1 MGHNFRVQGRPD
13 LALAAFERAAQAD
26 PSLPEVHLA
35 MAQIHLDEKRWR
47 EARQEI
53 ERELAIVPE
62 SAGARALLARLSAL
76 EAGAPP

>member
-35 MAQIHLDEKRWR
+35 MAQVHLDEKRWA
-47 EARQEI
+47 EARREI
-53 ERELAIVPE
+53 ERELELVPE
-62 SAGARALLARLSAL
+62 SAGARALLARLTVL
-76 EAGAPP
+76 EAGAP